1 MYISPPSWASLP
13 SPHPTPL
20 GHLREPEEEKKVS
33 SNKYEVDSLI
43 QKSYSQCR
51 SWLRTQAPYDSQPTR
66 HFFEP
71 TKAPTSKKA
80 SLKRQKAS
88 PDPGFATS
96 PPQNDWHKTPGH
108 SNSGPSDICQ
118 KANVSLFFKKHF
130 TFVSEWYRSF
140 FFFTFSF
147 ILDIVNQQYHDNF
160 RYTAKWLSY
169 TCLYSFLNSFL
180 I

>member
-13 SPHPTPL
+13 SPHPTSL
-20 GHLREPEEEKKVS
+20 GHLREPEEKKVS

-51 SWLRTQAPYDSQPTR
+51 AWIRTQAPYDPQPTR

-71 TKAPTSKKA
+71 TKHPIGEKA
-80 SLKRQKAS
+80 SLKRQKAN
-88 PDPGFATS
+88 PDPGFATG
-96 PPQNDWHKTPGH
+96 PPQSNWHKIPGH
-108 SNSGPSDICQ
+108 SNSGPSYICQ

-140 FFFTFSF
+140 FLASSF
-147 ILDIVNQQYHDNF
+147 ILDIVNQQCDSF
-160 RYTAKWLSY
+160 RRTAKWLSY
-169 TCLYSFLNSFL
+169 TYTCIYSLNCFLL
-180 I
+180 